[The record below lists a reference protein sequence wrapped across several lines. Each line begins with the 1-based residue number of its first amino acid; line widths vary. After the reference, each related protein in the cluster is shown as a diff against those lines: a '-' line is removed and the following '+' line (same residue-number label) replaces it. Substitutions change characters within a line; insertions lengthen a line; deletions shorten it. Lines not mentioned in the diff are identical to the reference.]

1 MKSTDILAPCH
12 SGSAIPPP
20 PAWRGRQC
28 GDCNQF
34 LISNVD
40 RQPGLGGGDPRRLKP
55 DNARL
60 LGWDQHFS
68 HVVKL
73 DERGACF
80 HLAKV
85 WPVLAQGT

>member
-1 MKSTDILAPCH
+1 MPFGLWHYATSGLA
-12 SGSAIPPP
+12 GSSV
-20 PAWRGRQC
+20 WR
-28 GDCNQF
+28 CNQF
-34 LISNVD
+34 LMSNVD

-60 LGWDQHFS
+60 LGRDQHFS

-73 DERGACF
+73 YERGACF
-80 HLAKV
+80 HLAKA